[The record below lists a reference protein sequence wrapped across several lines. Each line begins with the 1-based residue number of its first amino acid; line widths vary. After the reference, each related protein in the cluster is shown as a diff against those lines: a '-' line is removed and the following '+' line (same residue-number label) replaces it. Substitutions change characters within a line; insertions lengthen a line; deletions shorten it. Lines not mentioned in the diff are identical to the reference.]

1 MNPIIYKILKI
12 LPDKVY
18 LKLQYK
24 YTTGKKLNLKEPKT
38 YGEKLQWL
46 KLYDRKPYYTTLVDK
61 YEVREYIKN
70 KIGEKYLVPILGYWD
85 NAENIDFEKLSQK
98 FVLKCNHDSKS
109 VIVCHDKDSLNIK
122 DTINHFKK
130 KLKNNAFYY
139 GREWPYKN
147 IKPLVI
153 AEEMLVDETGNDL
166 KDYKVMCFNG
176 EPKLIQIHKD
186 RFNED
191 EEYTI
196 DYYDINWNKTNIT
209 ANTTCSKEKI
219 DKPEFLEEM
228 LYLSKKLSQ
237 DLPQAR
243 IDWYYANNQLYFG
256 EITFFDASGYDVF
269 DPSEWNY
276 RLGSWIDLSIIKK
289 ENYLSQSMNEN
300 RG

>member
-46 KLYDRKPYYTTLVDK
+46 KLYDRKPYYTTLADK

-70 KIGEKYLVPILGYWD
+70 RIGEKYLVPILGHWD
-85 NAENIDFEKLSQK
+85 NAESINFEKLPQK

-109 VIVCHDKDSLNIK
+109 VIVCYDKDSLNIQ

-186 RFNED
+186 RFNEN

-209 ANTTCSKEKI
+209 ANTICSKEKM
-219 DKPEFLEEM
+219 DKPEFLKEM

-269 DPSEWNY
+269 NPSEWNY
-276 RLGSWIDLSIIKK
+276 RLGSWLDLLIVKK
-289 ENYLSQSMNEN
+289 ENYLSQSINEN